1 VIIEHN
7 IALNL
12 AIGSERQK
20 LAYLTELAE
29 ITDQTVSLHTRTTP
43 ENWEARGLAVT
54 TILQRKGHV
63 QDAMADSLTMLRQR
77 SLIQGRRYE
86 S

>member
-43 ENWEARGLAVT
+43 ENWEARGLHIATPRVSRAT
-54 TILQRKGHV
+54 KPYYLSRPIFSGVKNLKEVRN
-63 QDAMADSLTMLRQR
+63 L
-77 SLIQGRRYE
+77 
-86 S
+86 